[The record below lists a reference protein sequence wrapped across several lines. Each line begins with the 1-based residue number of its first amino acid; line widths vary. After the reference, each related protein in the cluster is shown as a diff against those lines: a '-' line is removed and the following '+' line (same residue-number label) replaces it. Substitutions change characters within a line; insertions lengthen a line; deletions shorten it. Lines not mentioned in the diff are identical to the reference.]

1 MTNMNK
7 IFLSVCLTLYFL
19 PAGAQQLSSQLPLP
33 TPDTTSPVR
42 EKIFVHTDKDFYLA
56 GEILWFKLYVVE
68 AASHRPID
76 LSKLA
81 YVEVLSKEQRPVLQ
95 GKIALSDGAGNG
107 SFQLPFS
114 IHSGNYIVRAYT
126 NWMKNAGPQLYFEKT
141 ITIFNSLKN
150 ADTISSANPPAAS
163 PPSTNPS
170 AAPPPSATAL
180 EPSYDLQFFPEGGNL
195 VKGLPNRVA
204 FRIAD
209 RSGHG
214 LPATGSLLDD
224 SGHRIAE
231 LHTLHGGMGQFSFT
245 PGGTSPY
252 KVVLELEDHHLAS
265 GLLMPAT
272 ENGYTM
278 QADDTTDG
286 RLKIAVSI
294 PSPVRP
300 EDSLV
305 WLIVRS
311 GPSFAKAAMEN
322 ISGGTATFLISK
334 NELQDGV
341 SQLTILNAKKTP
353 VCERLWFNY
362 PPPLNLDLQV
372 SKENF
377 APREMIGLDLSAH
390 DAGGSP
396 VEINGSIAVVLQDS
410 LQSDPQENIR
420 TYLLLSSDLRGT
432 VDSPEYYFSDNS
444 SQVQTAMDLLMRVQG
459 WRKIQVS
466 APSANP
472 NSPEYAGILVTGKI
486 TNRITGAAAGGIPVW
501 LSAPGEKFSLAHAV
515 SNKDG
520 LLQWDMGKIY
530 GASELVVQTGNPV
543 TDSLYRIDLSPAF
556 SEPVPQKNIPP
567 FRLPAGT
574 RDQLLLHSIG
584 AQAQNAYQPDRFQH
598 FVQPLLADTGNFYGY
613 PDVSYLLDDYT
624 RFTTMEEVMREY
636 IRQVRVRNNNG
647 NFSFYAQSDQA
658 NEIFFESSPLVLLD
672 GVPISD
678 MNKIIQFDPL
688 KIRRIEIM
696 TKRYLLDDSIFQ
708 GIINYSTYKGDLAGF
723 LLDRNVSIQEFEG
736 LQVQR
741 QFYSPVYETEDQR
754 KSRIPDL
761 RNVLFWSPEVLTG
774 HDGKKHLSFSTSDF
788 PGRYMILIQCITSD
802 GRMGFGRKF
811 ISLTG
816 IGPAH

>member
-1 MTNMNK
+1 MTNMNN

-19 PAGAQQLSSQLPLP
+19 PAGAQQLSLQLPLP
-33 TPDTTSPVR
+33 APDTASPVR
-42 EKIFVHTDKDFYLA
+42 EKVFVHTDKNFYLA
-56 GEILWFKLYVVE
+56 GEILWFKLYVVD

-81 YVEVLSKEQRPVLQ
+81 YVEVLSKDQRPVLQ
-95 GKIALSDGAGNG
+95 GKIALSDGDGNG

-114 IHSGNYIVRAYT
+114 LHSGNYIVRAYT

-141 ITIFNSLKN
+141 ITIFNSLRN
-150 ADTISSANPPAAS
+150 ADTIPSANPPGAAA
-163 PPSTNPS
+163 PSTNPS
-170 AAPPPSATAL
+170 AAAQPSATGP

-214 LPATGSLLDD
+214 LPAAGSLLDD
-224 SGHRIAE
+224 SGRRIAG
-231 LHTLHGGMGQFSFT
+231 LHTLHGGMGQFSFI

-265 GLLMPAT
+265 GFMMPAA

-278 QADDTTDG
+278 QVDDTTDS
-286 RLKIAVSI
+286 RLKIAVST
-294 PSPVRP
+294 PSPIRP

-311 GPSFAKAAMEN
+311 GPSFVKTDREN
-322 ISGGTATFLISK
+322 ISSGTATFLIGK
-334 NELQDGV
+334 NELQDGI
-341 SQLTILNAKKTP
+341 SQLTILNAKKNP
-353 VCERLWFNY
+353 VCERLLFNY
-362 PPPLNLDLQV
+362 PTPLDLDLHL
-372 SKENF
+372 SKESF
-377 APREMIGLDLSAH
+377 TPRERIDLDLSAH

-396 VEINGSIAVVLQDS
+396 VEINGSMAVVLQDS
-410 LQSDPQENIR
+410 LQSAPQEDIR

-444 SQVQTAMDLLMRVQG
+444 SEVQTAMDLLMRVQG
-459 WRKIQVS
+459 WTKIQVT
-466 APSANP
+466 APSAYPNP
-472 NSPEYAGILVTGKI
+472 PEYAGILVTGKI
-486 TNRITGAAAGGIPVW
+486 TNRITGAAVGGIPVW

-567 FRLPAGT
+567 FRLPEGT
-574 RDQLLLHSIG
+574 KDQLLLHSIG
-584 AQAQNAYQPDRFQH
+584 AQAQNAYQPDRLQH
-598 FVQPLLADTGNFYGY
+598 FIQPLLADTSNFYGP
-613 PDVSYLLDDYT
+613 PDVSYRLDDYT

-636 IRQVRVRNNNG
+636 IGQVRVRNNKG

-658 NEIFFESSPLVLLD
+658 NEIFFESPPLVLLD

-688 KIRRIEIM
+688 KIRRIDIM

-708 GIINYSTYKGDLAGF
+708 GVINYNTYKGDLAGF

-774 HDGKKHLSFSTSDF
+774 HDGKKHLTFSTSDF
-788 PGRYMILIQCITSD
+788 PGRYMILIQGITSD
-802 GRMGFGRKF
+802 GRMGCSRKF
-811 ISLTG
+811 LSLTG